1 MKIERKIVLTEQ
13 EKNMLVYLR
22 DKFEYLLKDEDD
34 FSGREDADVLYDALW
49 NFCTEFLEDA

>member
-1 MKIERKIVLTEQ
+1 MKVERRIVLTEQ

-34 FSGREDADVLYDALW
+34 FDGREEADILCDALYA
-49 NFCTEFLEDA
+49 FCEQCL